1 MALGRLDYRAFV
13 GGQFIAHSAKGSTW
27 DKHKYVKVVDGKYYY
42 PASYEGGRHIN
53 TEKSKE
59 IIAKAT
65 GFISKKKSSD
75 ESEKKNETSV
85 RESLRDKKKSEEEK
99 TVTSNV
105 SGSLTD
111 LKSKTSETK
120 KGKKRSGGSSS
131 KAAKKDTTKTT
142 KPHEVKAAV
151 DPKDKKAVLARV
163 NESLGRKSKSNIRA
177 KSGSSSK
184 KTKTDE
190 DKQNLAEELVNDLE
204 DAKQALSDRKD
215 ELKGVTDKEERA
227 SIQAQIKEAQAD
239 LAAIRKR
246 INTKAKSTKGLRKLI
261 NQITGN

>member
-1 MALGRLDYRAFV
+1 MALGRLDYRDYT
-13 GGQFIAHSAKGSTW
+13 GGVFLSHSAKGSTW

-42 PASYEGGRHIN
+42 PPSYEGGRHVN
-53 TEKSKE
+53 TAKSKE
-59 IIAKAT
+59 VFKKAASFAVGKRSSEEEKKKET
-65 GFISKKKSSD
+65 DEKESLKNKTDSEKVKELLDKKKSSG
-75 ESEKKNETSV
+75 
-85 RESLRDKKKSEEEK
+85 
-99 TVTSNV
+99 
-105 SGSLTD
+105 SGT
-111 LKSKTSETK
+111 KSKTEEK
-120 KGKKRSGGSSS
+120 KQE
-131 KAAKKDTTKTT
+131 
-142 KPHEVKAAV
+142 KPKHEVKAAV

-163 NESLGRKSKSNIRA
+163 NESLGRKSKSNVKA

-184 KTKTDE
+184 KAKTDE

>member
-1 MALGRLDYRAFV
+1 MALGRLDYRDYT
-13 GGQFIAHSAKGSTW
+13 GGVFLSHSAKGSTW

-42 PASYEGGRHIN
+42 PPSYEGGRHVN
-53 TEKSKE
+53 TAKSKE
-59 IIAKAT
+59 VFKKAASFAVGKRSSDEEKKKET
-65 GFISKKKSSD
+65 DEKEKTTSEKVKDLLDKKKSS
-75 ESEKKNETSV
+75 ESGSGTKTEEKK
-85 RESLRDKKKSEEEK
+85 KEK
-99 TVTSNV
+99 P
-105 SGSLTD
+105 
-111 LKSKTSETK
+111 K
-120 KGKKRSGGSSS
+120 
-131 KAAKKDTTKTT
+131 
-142 KPHEVKAAV
+142 HEVKAAV

-163 NESLGRKSKSNIRA
+163 NESLGRKSKPNVKA

-184 KTKTDE
+184 KAKTDE

-204 DAKQALSDRKD
+204 DAKQALADRKD